1 MDVAA
6 KLLKLLFSTRLT
18 ALLFVLFSVAMG
30 VGTFVESAH
39 DTATARIWVYNAWW
53 FEVMMLFLWSTLLG
67 ILNAIA

>member
-30 VGTFVESAH
+30 VGTFVESTH

-67 ILNAIA
+67 I